1 MGYHLGVIGWQG
13 LIEPQI
19 LQVIANAIAY
29 PLELGVKTLLLKAS
43 QNSQNMD
50 KLSKYSLPS
59 FISLS

>member
-1 MGYHLGVIGWQG
+1 MGYHLGVIGWRG

-29 PLELGVKTLLLKAS
+29 PLELGDKTLLLKAP